1 MMWYKLFIIFCVSL
15 LFSCSSNIKSV
26 AIIKI
31 AGSDTMLEVTEKLA
45 EEYMKRNPG
54 ISIYV
59 EGGGT
64 EYGIKSLLNLNADIA
79 IASRILA
86 PEEIKNISSK
96 FGSVGLSFLIA
107 KDALSIYLN
116 NSNKLNNLSSINL
129 KKIYLGEIK
138 NWNEVGGENI
148 QIIPFM
154 RAPNS
159 GTHYYFKQHILE
171 GQNYS
176 SSAKIAFS
184 FDNMIKNVNSINNSI
199 GYGGLYLSD
208 NVKTVSIDG
217 IYPSEDNIRNNLYP
231 ITRYLYFHTAK
242 EPRGEIK
249 EFIDWVISKDGQ
261 KIITTSGY
269 ISIWRNTF

>member
-1 MMWYKLFIIFCVSL
+1 MWYKIFVIVFISL
-15 LFSCSSNIKSV
+15 LLSCSSNIKSV

-31 AGSDTMLEVTEKLA
+31 AGSDTMLELTEKLA
-45 EEYMKRNPG
+45 EEYMKKNPG

-64 EYGIKSLLNLNADIA
+64 ELGVKSLLNGYADIA

-86 PEEIKNISSK
+86 PEEIKSISSK

-116 NSNKLNNLSSINL
+116 KNNKLNNLSTENL

-138 NWNEVGGENI
+138 NWKNVDGDDA

-176 SSAKIAFS
+176 SYAKIAFS
-184 FDNMIKNVNSINNSI
+184 FDNMIKNVNSTNNSI

-208 NVKTVSIDG
+208 NVKTISIDG
-217 IYPSEDNIRNNLYP
+217 IFPNEDNIRNNLYP

-249 EFIDWVISKDGQ
+249 EFIDWVISIDGQ
-261 KIITTSGY
+261 KIIKSSSY

>member
-1 MMWYKLFIIFCVSL
+1 MWYKILLIISVCLFI
-15 LFSCSSNIKSV
+15 SCSSNIKSV

-31 AGSDTMLEVTEKLA
+31 AGSDTMLELTEKLA

-64 EYGIKSLLNLNADIA
+64 ELGVKSLLNSNAEIA

-86 PEEIKNISSK
+86 PEEIKSISSK
-96 FGSVGLSFLIA
+96 FGTVGLSFLIA

-116 NSNKLNNLSSINL
+116 NSNKLNNLSSSNL
-129 KKIYLGEIK
+129 KKIYLGDIK
-138 NWNEVGGENI
+138 NWKEVGGENT

-176 SSAKIAFS
+176 SNTKIAFS
-184 FDNMIKNVNSINNSI
+184 FDNMIKNISSINNSI
-199 GYGGLYLSD
+199 GYGGLYASD
-208 NVKTVSIDG
+208 NIKTISIDG
-217 IYPSEDNIRNNLYP
+217 IFPSEDNIRNNLYP

-249 EFIDWVISKDGQ
+249 EFIDWVISIDGQ
-261 KIITTSGY
+261 KIIKSSGY